1 MSRMIPPRHLPGC
14 CAGIETE
21 YAVAVFDRA
30 GHRIAAPS
38 VSEAMVRLVRR
49 IFPTVP
55 SGQDQGDH
63 LTNGGKFYRERG
75 ADGDW
80 GLPEW
85 ATAESGDPLELVAQA
100 EAGHL
105 LLEKLC
111 ARIAEELP
119 NAAHAT
125 AYRHGV
131 CHVNRTSWAT
141 HFNVLTT
148 SPIANL
154 VKHLAPHLASN
165 VIYGAGGFSLKDLT
179 FSLAPRCATIESLT
193 SGTTTHNRGLLDT
206 RQLSHCPSSLG
217 RRQHLLCF
225 ENTSHLSRYLAA
237 GSTLLL
243 TRLIDFGQP
252 VGRAVALDSPV
263 AALHTFSADPKCR
276 TTVQAGRRGRQLT
289 AVEIQRHYLDMVR
302 RALDAGE
309 CKMPAWSREFCER
322 WDGLLKAIENGAP
335 ESVADRLDWATKW
348 ILFESGDQTLEQK
361 LEADV
366 RFGQLNNDGIFRQL
380 DTAGVLNHRLVSP
393 ERIERALS
401 VPPNDTRAKPRGEAI
416 AALAAN
422 GASAKAYWDRVVST
436 DAVLDLSDPFT
447 LDAEWKPN
455 SRQQAS

>member
-1 MSRMIPPRHLPGC
+1 MILPRHLPGC

-21 YAVAVFDRA
+21 YAVAVFDQA
-30 GHRIAAPS
+30 GHRISAPS

-49 IFPTVP
+49 ILPTVP

-111 ARIAEELP
+111 ARIAEVLP
-119 NAAHAT
+119 KAAQAT

-148 SPIANL
+148 SPIENL
-154 VKHLAPHLASN
+154 VKHLAPHLASK
-165 VIYGAGGFSLKDLT
+165 VIYGGTGGFSLKDLA
-179 FSLAPRCATIESLT
+179 FSLAPRCATVETLT

-217 RRQHLLCF
+217 RRQHLICF
-225 ENTSHLSRYLAA
+225 ENNCSHLARYVDV

-243 TRLIDFGQP
+243 TRLIDLGQP

-263 AALHTFSADPKCR
+263 AALHSFSADPKCR
-276 TTVQAGRRGRQLT
+276 TTVQAGRCGRQLT
-289 AVEIQRHYLDMVR
+289 AVEIQRHYLDMAR

-309 CKMPAWSREFCER
+309 WKMPAWAWELCER
-322 WDGLLKAIENGAP
+322 WDSLLKAIEDGAP

-348 ILFESGDQTLEQK
+348 ILFESGDLTLEQK
-361 LEADV
+361 LEMDV
-366 RFGQLNNDGIFRQL
+366 RFGQMNNEGTFRQL
-380 DTAGVLNHRLVSP
+380 DKAGVLNHRLVGP

-401 VPPNDTRAKPRGEAI
+401 VPPNDTRAKPRGDAI

-422 GASAKAYWDRVVST
+422 GATALAYWDRVVST
-436 DAVLDLSDPFT
+436 DKVLDISDPFA
-447 LDAEWKPN
+447 LNGEWKPI
-455 SRQQAS
+455 SRQETL